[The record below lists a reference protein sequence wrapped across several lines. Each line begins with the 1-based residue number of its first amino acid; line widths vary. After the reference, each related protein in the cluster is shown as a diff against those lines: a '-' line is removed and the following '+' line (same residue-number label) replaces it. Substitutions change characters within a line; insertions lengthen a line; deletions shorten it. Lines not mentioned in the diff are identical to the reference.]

1 LITAILQVTT
11 QQVRVV
17 CFVTGHGERGLGD
30 EGPGGLRLLDTTLVA
45 SNYRTERVSLL
56 EGEIP
61 QMCAALVA
69 AGPRQAY
76 APDEITRLF
85 AYVDRGGRLAVLL
98 EPDAAPSLAEPL
110 RARGVE
116 PGAGVI
122 VDASGAGR
130 SVGGGPRTPLAV
142 AYNTHPITRGFE
154 FATMYDGARPLR
166 VVERPELGGRPVALA
181 QTSPRSFATS
191 SADAE
196 PSFDAARG
204 DVQGPLTLAA
214 ATAIGAA
221 ARPDQQARLV
231 VFGDSDF
238 IANAFLR
245 RQGNRDFF
253 LRALAWLLGE
263 EEATVV
269 AVDERENRRIELTES
284 ARAWMYIV
292 NLGLLPLIPI
302 AAGII
307 MFVRSRR

>member
-1 LITAILQVTT
+1 
-11 QQVRVV
+11 
-17 CFVTGHGERGLGD
+17 
-30 EGPGGLRLLDTTLVA
+30 VA
-45 SNYRTERVSLL
+45 SNYQTERVSLL

-61 QMCAALVA
+61 QTCAAVVA

-76 APDEITRLF
+76 TPDETVRLF
-85 AYVDRGGRLAVLL
+85 GYVDRGGRLAVLL
-98 EPDAAPSLAEPL
+98 EPDPAPSLAEPL
-110 RARGVE
+110 RTRGVD
-116 PGAGVI
+116 PGPGVI

-142 AYNTHPITRGFE
+142 AYNTHPTTRGFE

-166 VVERPELGGRPVALA
+166 VLEQPERGGRPVALA
-181 QTSPRSFATS
+181 QTSGRAFATS

-196 PSFDAARG
+196 PAFDAARG

-214 ATAIGAA
+214 ANAIGAA
-221 ARPDQQARLV
+221 SRPDQQARIV

-238 IANAFLR
+238 VSNAFLR

-269 AVDERENRRIELTES
+269 AVDERENRRIELTER

-302 AAGII
+302 AAGIF
-307 MFVRSRR
+307 MFIRSRR